1 MLVLSLTLINGF
13 PDKGQIIYA
22 VMAKVTV
29 IVLLADNCFPFLAEI
44 KTMAVVMHGLN
55 LRGWHTC
62 AP

>member
-1 MLVLSLTLINGF
+1 
-13 PDKGQIIYA
+13 
-22 VMAKVTV
+22 MAKVTV
-29 IVLLADNCFPFLAEI
+29 IVLLADNFFPFLAEI